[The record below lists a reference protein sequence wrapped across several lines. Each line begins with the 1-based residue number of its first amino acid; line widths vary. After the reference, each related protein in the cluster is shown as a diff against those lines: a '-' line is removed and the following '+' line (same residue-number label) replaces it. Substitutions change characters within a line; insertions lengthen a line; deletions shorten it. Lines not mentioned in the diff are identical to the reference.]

1 MNTTPR
7 AGSAV
12 GIHAE
17 LVAVV
22 IGVEDARPRVLAA
35 GRPPHL
41 PAGPLREDH
50 QSLQEGV
57 RAFAAEQ
64 TGHTLGYVEQLYT
77 FADLDRGGPTR
88 GADADADSTDP
99 HRTISISYLGLT
111 RTSDCGSAWM
121 SIYDLLPWED
131 RRHVVDEGDPDRVI
145 QEIETALARWC
156 ADDDTRRQEREDRCS
171 YVFGRSEQPWRPEL
185 ALQRYELLWEAGLVG
200 ESGSRSPLSALTGP
214 AMLHDHRRILA
225 TGLSRLRSALQYRPV
240 VFELMPDTFTLGQ
253 LQEAVESLAGQLLHK
268 QNFRRL
274 VEQQHELVEPTG
286 ATTRATGGR
295 PARLYRFRRDVFA
308 ERAQVGTKLPL
319 PRSR

>member
-1 MNTTPR
+1 MNAHR
-7 AGSAV
+7 APAV
-12 GIHAE
+12 DIHAE

-22 IGVEDARPRVLAA
+22 IAVDDARPRVLAS

-77 FADLDRGGPTR
+77 FADLDRGGPIR
-88 GADADADSTDP
+88 EPDPAADP

-111 RTSDCGSAWM
+111 RTTGCDAAWA
-121 SIYDLLPWED
+121 SVYDLLPWED
-131 RRHVVDEGDPDRVI
+131 RRHVDDDGDPDRVL
-145 QEIETALARWC
+145 QEIDTALRRWC
-156 ADDDTRRQEREDRCS
+156 AGDDTLRREREDRCDS
-171 YVFGRSEQPWRPEL
+171 VFGRGDQPWRPEL

-200 ESGSRSPLSALTGP
+200 ESGPHSHLSALTGP

-240 VFELMPDTFTLGQ
+240 VFELMPDTFTLGG
-253 LQEAVESLAGQLLHK
+253 LQEAVEALAGQLLHK

-286 ATTRATGGR
+286 ESTRATGGR
-295 PARLYRFRRDVFA
+295 PARLYRFRREVFA

-319 PRSR
+319 PRPR